1 MADVVHFVPRAESD
15 AKQNLKDFI
24 RLARDQLTAFEEGGG
39 WDSDRWQQGKTVAV
53 FATKTMPLSSY
64 SYTPMSDPFK
74 QFAKAYI
81 RYSFSH
87 RPVVSVM
94 YDLHALRCLEAA
106 LIDVH
111 GKADI
116 SLLNQVVMD
125 VSAEKCREYF
135 ASSGVWHKAGL
146 KIQKICEF
154 CVKYGLVSSLPQWKS
169 PFSKPKELT
178 EAVDEEGKKHRSSK
192 MPSHQA
198 MLMVADLFSK
208 ADDVESRYFSSIMV
222 LLMVAP
228 SRISEVLTLPVDC
241 IGWEE
246 DNQGKPQMFLRWHA
260 AKGKG
265 GMKKWVVPAMQS
277 VVEEA
282 VRRLAL
288 IGEPARKAAKFAYD
302 HPGRVM
308 DESGMDMFPD
318 SPREAQLSPEEICR
332 ILAIEPSGNIRD
344 RKGAP
349 RWSGI
354 GSQKWLSKLIVD
366 DEVTYGKL
374 AGFIFNTY
382 CSAGWPYSGS
392 LGKTFVWDSLCLHRE
407 GEFHQT
413 FQPKPFSWRLPKST
427 EVNNRMQSKEGSG
440 RRSLFERFEL
450 KEADGTPIV
459 LTSHQLRHWLST
471 MSERAGMDDYT
482 LAQWAGRA
490 RVSDNRHYDHRTPE
504 EKLNTAQELLHGEKP
519 GVLERFRGK
528 APVTYQELGV
538 DRLGTAKATLYGMCT
553 HDYAMAPC
561 QKQME
566 CMTCKEHVCVK
577 GDHVTLERIQR
588 LEEQTEELLN
598 RARVAHEDGFFG
610 ADRWVDNH
618 KWKLANVRAMR
629 MTLEH
634 PEVPDGSL
642 ASIPDEHDPSAV
654 ERTLR
659 SFGAEYDTEA
669 ETIIEPKVFQALL
682 GYENA

>member
-1 MADVVHFVPRAESD
+1 MAEVVQFVPRAEAD
-15 AKQNLKDFI
+15 AKQNLADFI
-24 RLARDQLTAFEEGGG
+24 RLARERLTAFSEGGA
-39 WDSDRWQQGKTVAV
+39 WESDRWQQGKTVAV
-53 FATKTMPLSSY
+53 FATKAVPLNTS
-64 SYTPMSDPFK
+64 SYTPMADPFK

-81 RYSFSH
+81 RYTFSH

-94 YDLHALRCLEAA
+94 YAVHALRCLEAA
-106 LIDVH
+106 LLDVH

-116 SLLNQVVMD
+116 SHLSQVVLD
-125 VSAEKCREYF
+125 VSAEKCREF
-135 ASSGVWHKAGL
+135 FSSADVWHKTGL
-146 KIQKICEF
+146 KIQYICEF
-154 CVKYGLVSSLPQWKS
+154 CIRHRLVPSFPQWKS
-169 PFSKPKELT
+169 PFKKPKILT
-178 EAVDEEGKKHRSSK
+178 ESLDDGGGKHRSSK
-192 MPSHQA
+192 LPTHQA
-198 MLMVADLFSK
+198 MLMVADLFSR

-228 SRISEVLTLPVDC
+228 NRVSEVLALPVDC

-246 DNQGKPQMFLRWHA
+246 DDQGTSQMFLRWHA

-265 GMKKWVVPAMQS
+265 AMKKWVVPAMQG

-282 VRRLAL
+282 VGRLRE

-308 DESGMDMFPD
+308 AETGQDVLPERS
-318 SPREAQLSPEEICR
+318 REARLSPEEVCR
-332 ILAIEPSGNIRD
+332 IIAIKPKGNIRD
-344 RKGAP
+344 KHGAP
-349 RWSGI
+349 RWSCI
-354 GSQKWLSKLIVD
+354 GPQKWLSKVITSG
-366 DEVTYGKL
+366 EVTYGRL
-374 AGFIFNTY
+374 ADFLVGIY
-382 CSAGWPYSGS
+382 GGREWPYSDS
-392 LGKTFVWDSLCLHRE
+392 QRKTYVWDMLCLHRE
-407 GEFHQT
+407 NELHKDFRT
-413 FQPKPFSWRLPKST
+413 KPFSWRLPAVN
-427 EVNNRMQSKEGSG
+427 EVNRRMDSG
-440 RRSLFERFEL
+440 HHSSLFERFEL
-450 KEADGTPIV
+450 KEADGSPIG

-490 RVSDNRHYDHRTPE
+490 RVSDNRHYDHRTSE
-504 EKLNTAQELLHGEKP
+504 EKLKTAQELLHGEKP
-519 GVLERFRGK
+519 SVLERFRGK

-538 DRLGTAKATLYGMCT
+538 DRLGTAKATLYGMCA

-588 LEEQTEELLN
+588 LEKQTEELLR
-598 RARVAHEDGFFG
+598 RAEIAHEDGIFG

-618 KWKLANVRAMR
+618 KWKLAHVRAMR

-642 ASIPDEHDPSAV
+642 ARIPDEHDPSAV

-659 SFGAEYDTEA
+659 TLGAEYNNDTEL
-669 ETIIEPKVFQALL
+669 TIEPKVFQALL
-682 GYENA
+682 GYQDA